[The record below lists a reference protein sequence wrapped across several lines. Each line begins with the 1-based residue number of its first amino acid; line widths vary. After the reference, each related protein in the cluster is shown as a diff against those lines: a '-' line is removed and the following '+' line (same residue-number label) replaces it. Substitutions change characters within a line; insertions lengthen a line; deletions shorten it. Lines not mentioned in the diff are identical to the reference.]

1 MVSPKFGVGGLGMEQ
16 ITLTFTRE
24 EAEVLQSA
32 LEVIVDG
39 HGTYMMLRLPRLV
52 KIHDGLLDKFS
63 AAIGRKR
70 EMRLL

>member
-1 MVSPKFGVGGLGMEQ
+1 MNE

-39 HGTYMMLRLPRLV
+39 GGTYTMLRLPHLV
-52 KIHDGLLDKFS
+52 KVHDGLLDKFS
-63 AAIGRKR
+63 AAIGRER
-70 EMRLL
+70 DMRLVL